1 MLRVVLATGGTGGHI
16 FPALAV
22 AEALRASH
30 PDAQVVLLG
39 GLYGPEKELAAKAGL
54 EFIGLPVRGVIGR
67 GLRGVGA
74 GFAMLR
80 AVGKAM
86 VFLRRFQP
94 TCVLG
99 FGGYA
104 AFAGVL
110 GAVLLGV
117 PAAIHEQNALPGK
130 TNRLLGR
137 LVRRI
142 YLSLPVAEGFPPAKT
157 CLVGNPVRLSIRQGL
172 AAQAYAKAEVALL
185 EDASMQEDATP
196 RRHLLVMGGSQ
207 GAKAINDAV
216 IGLLPRLNELGVH
229 LWHQTGPADVER
241 VRAAYA
247 EAGIPNARVDAFI
260 ENMAEAYAWASLA
273 FCRAGGSSL
282 AELTA
287 AGVPAILVPF
297 PYATHNHQ
305 WYNAKA
311 LVDGGGAI
319 LLEQSRIAA
328 GPEGSA
334 LVLAA
339 ITEIFTLPGVCT
351 RMAAASRAAAKPDAA
366 EALAAAIVAKF
377 S

>member
-22 AEALRASH
+22 AEALRANH
-30 PDAQVVLLG
+30 PEAQVVLLG

-54 EFIGLPVRGVIGR
+54 EFVGLPVRGVIGR
-67 GLRGVGA
+67 GMRGVGA
-74 GFAMLR
+74 GVAMAR
-80 AVGKAM
+80 GVVKAM
-86 VFLRRFQP
+86 AFLRRFQP
-94 TCVLG
+94 HCVLG

-142 YLSLPVAEGFPPAKT
+142 YLSLPVAEGFSPEKT
-157 CLVGNPVRLSIRQGL
+157 QMVGNPVRLSIRRGI
-172 AAQAYAKAEVALL
+172 AAHVYAKAEAAHQPGAEQQGAV
-185 EDASMQEDATP
+185 SQK
-196 RRHLLVMGGSQ
+196 RHLLVMGGSQ
-207 GAKAINDAV
+207 GAKALND
-216 IGLLPRLNELGVH
+216 IIIDLLPQLAELGVR
-229 LWHQTGPADVER
+229 LWHQTGPADVAR
-241 VRAAYA
+241 VREAYA
-247 EAGIPNARVDAFI
+247 QAGVMDARVDAFV
-260 ENMAEAYAWASLA
+260 ENMAEAYAWANLA

-297 PYATHNHQ
+297 PFATHNHQ

-311 LVDGGGAI
+311 LVDAGGAV
-319 LLEQSRIAA
+319 LLEQSRITA
-328 GPEGSA
+328 GPEGST

-339 ITEIFTLPGVCT
+339 ITHILATPGECES
-351 RMAAASRAAAKPDAA
+351 MAAASRAAAKPEAA
-366 EALAAAIVAKF
+366 EMLALALANKF
-377 S
+377 A

>member
-54 EFIGLPVRGVIGR
+54 EFVGLPVRGVIGR

-80 AVGKAM
+80 AVVKAM
-86 VFLRRFQP
+86 AFLRRFQP

-110 GAVLLGV
+110 GAVLLRV

-172 AAQAYAKAEVALL
+172 AAQTYAKAETAPLD
-185 EDASMQEDATP
+185 DAMQEDASSK
-196 RRHLLVMGGSQ
+196 RHLLVMGGSQ
-207 GAKAINDAV
+207 GAKAVNDAV
-216 IGLLPRLNELGVH
+216 IGLLPQLNELGVH
-229 LWHQTGPADVER
+229 LWHQTGTADVDR

-247 EAGIPNARVDAFI
+247 EAAIPHARVDAFI

-311 LVDGGGAI
+311 LVDSGGAV
-319 LLEQSRIAA
+319 LLEQSRITT

-339 ITEIFTLPGVCT
+339 ITEIFTLSGVCT
-351 RMAAASRAAAKPDAA
+351 RMAAASHAAAKPDAA
-366 EALAAAIVAKF
+366 ETLAAALATQF

>member
-39 GLYGPEKELAAKAGL
+39 GLYGPEKDLAAKAGL
-54 EFIGLPVRGVIGR
+54 EFVGLPVRGVIGR
-67 GLRGVGA
+67 GLRGMAA
-74 GFAMLR
+74 GFAMVR
-80 AVGKAM
+80 GVAKAM
-86 VFLRRFQP
+86 AFLRRFQP

-142 YLSLPVAEGFPPAKT
+142 YLSLPVAEGFTPAKT
-157 CLVGNPVRLSIRQGL
+157 CLVGNPVRLSIRQGI
-172 AAQAYAKAEVALL
+172 AAHAYAKAEVAPQDDAGLQA
-185 EDASMQEDATP
+185 DASP
-196 RRHLLVMGGSQ
+196 KRHLLVMGGSQ
-207 GAKAINDAV
+207 GAKALNDAV
-216 IGLLPRLNELGVH
+216 IGLLPQLAQLGVR
-229 LWHQTGPADVER
+229 LWHQTGPADVAR
-241 VRAAYA
+241 VQAAYA
-247 EAGIPNARVDAFI
+247 KAGVTNARVDAFV
-260 ENMAEAYAWASLA
+260 ENMAEAYAWANLA

-297 PYATHNHQ
+297 PFATHNHQ
-305 WYNAKA
+305 WYNAQA
-311 LVDGGGAI
+311 LVDAGGAV
-319 LLEQSRIAA
+319 LLEQSRITA

-339 ITEIFTLPGVCT
+339 ITEILNVPGVCA

-366 EALAAAIVAKF
+366 ETLALAIANQF
-377 S
+377 C

>member
-30 PDAQVVLLG
+30 PDVRVVLLG

-54 EFIGLPVRGVIGR
+54 EFVGLPVRGVIGR

-74 GFAMLR
+74 GFAMVRGL
-80 AVGKAM
+80 AKAM
-86 VFLRRFQP
+86 GFLRRFQP

-130 TNRLLGR
+130 SNRVLGR

-142 YLSLPVAEGFPPAKT
+142 YLSLPVAEGFSPEKT
-157 CLVGNPVRLSIRQGL
+157 RLVGNPVRLAIRQGI
-172 AAQAYAKAEVALL
+172 AAQTYARAEAAPQG
-185 EDASMQEDATP
+185 DAVVQEDANP

-216 IGLLPRLNELGVH
+216 IALLPQLVQFGVH
-229 LWHQTGPADVER
+229 LWHQTGPVDVAR

-247 EAGIPNARVDAFI
+247 MAGVINARVDAFVD
-260 ENMAEAYAWASLA
+260 NMAEAYAWASLA

-297 PYATHNHQ
+297 PFATHNHQ
-305 WYNAKA
+305 WFNAKA
-311 LVDGGGAI
+311 LVDAGGAV
-319 LLEQSRIAA
+319 LLEQNRITA
-328 GPEGSA
+328 GPDGNA

-339 ITEIFTLPGVCT
+339 ITEILNAPGVCT
-351 RMAAASRAAAKPDAA
+351 RMANASRAAAKPEAA
-366 EALAAAIVAKF
+366 ETLAEAIANQF
-377 S
+377 A

>member
-22 AEALRASH
+22 AEALLASH
-30 PDAQVVLLG
+30 PDAKVVVLG

-54 EFIGLPVRGVIGR
+54 EFVGLPVRGVIGR

-74 GFAMLR
+74 GFAMVR
-80 AVGKAM
+80 GVAKAM
-86 VFLRRFQP
+86 AFLLRFQP
-94 TCVLG
+94 HCVLG

-110 GAVLLGV
+110 GAALLGV

-142 YLSLPVAEGFPPAKT
+142 YLSLPVAEGFPAAKT
-157 CLVGNPVRLSIRQGL
+157 RLVGNPVRLSIRQGL
-172 AAQAYAKAEVALL
+172 AAQAYARAEA
-185 EDASMQEDATP
+185 APQEDAGVQGETCLK
-196 RRHLLVMGGSQ
+196 RHLLVMGGSQ

-216 IGLLPRLNELGVH
+216 IAVLPQLTQLGVH
-229 LWHQTGPADVER
+229 LWHQTGPADVDR
-241 VRAAYA
+241 VRTAYA
-247 EAGIPNARVDAFI
+247 AAGVPNARVDAFV

-297 PYATHNHQ
+297 PFATHNHQ

-311 LVDGGGAI
+311 LVDAGGAV

-328 GPEGSA
+328 GAEGTA
-334 LVLAA
+334 LVVAA
-339 ITEIFTLPGVCT
+339 ITDILTTPGVHAG
-351 RMAAASRAAAKPDAA
+351 MAAACRAAAKPEAA
-366 EALAAAIVAKF
+366 ETLAHALATQFA
-377 S
+377 